1 MMDADAEKTRD
12 DAGAM
17 EGTTRIV
24 DDDDAR
30 ASAVAR
36 AKHAGNHANGA
47 RRDDAARAREENP
60 VGDVSAR
67 AEVEAT
73 LGRAPRSVDALE
85 NFFERHVRV
94 SETSRATEETRD
106 DGNCASE
113 DIGCLL
119 YTSPS
124 PRDKRQSRMPSS
136 A

>member
-36 AKHAGNHANGA
+36 AKHAGMHANGA

-73 LGRAPRSVDALE
+73 L
-85 NFFERHVRV
+85 
-94 SETSRATEETRD
+94 
-106 DGNCASE
+106 
-113 DIGCLL
+113 
-119 YTSPS
+119 
-124 PRDKRQSRMPSS
+124 DKRFKSGAAAPAAAPQAAPEK